1 MKTMTTMKQRRLSR
15 GWFCDTHLLKGRWT
29 LEEYNT
35 LMRTNFS
42 SVEQALR
49 VAQAVRRRAARAQK
63 PGRRAVRDGV

>member
-1 MKTMTTMKQRRLSR
+1 MENDDPMKQRRVNR
-15 GWFCDTHLLKGRWT
+15 GWICDTHLRRGRWT

-49 VAQAVRRRAARAQK
+49 VAQAVRHRATRAEK
-63 PGRRAVRDGV
+63 PGRRAAVRA

>member
-1 MKTMTTMKQRRLSR
+1 MRAITTMKQRRLNR
-15 GWFCDTHLLKGRWT
+15 GWFCDTHLRKGRWT

-49 VAQAVRRRAARAQK
+49 AAQAVRRRAARAEK
-63 PGRRAVRDGV
+63 PGRRAAVRA

>member
-42 SVEQALR
+42 SVRSRPQE
-49 VAQAVRRRAARAQK
+49 ARSQ
-63 PGRRAVRDGV
+63 GCEVS